1 MDKEAVEMFAAPI
14 EGTLKNFVEFGDS
27 GVACREQ
34 TPPYQRT
41 HATKHD
47 AKLVGRRQGLESKT
61 P

>member
-27 GVACREQ
+27 GVACHEQ
-34 TPPYQRT
+34 ASPYQRT

-47 AKLVGRRQGLESKT
+47 AKLIDRDG
-61 P
+61 